1 MTPAVLALIA
11 ATTIVYVAQMVLG
24 WEVMAPY
31 ALWPT
36 RDAFEPWQLVTHA
49 FLHGSPMHIMFNMWG
64 LFLFGNIL
72 EERWGSL
79 RLILYYFV
87 AVLGGAAAQL
97 SFAAVT
103 GDATPMAGASGG
115 VFGLLL
121 AFAIMFP
128 ERSLILIFLPV
139 EIPARIFALL
149 YAGIELA
156 LGMTGTWAGVAHFAH
171 LGGMAAGWIFLRVVR
186 GRWL

>member
-1 MTPAVLALIA
+1 VTPAVAILIA
-11 ATTIVYVAQMVLG
+11 LNLAVYGLQAALG

-31 ALWPT
+31 ALWPLG
-36 RDAFEPWQLVTHA
+36 DAFAPQQLITHA
-49 FLHGSPMHIMFNMWG
+49 FMHGSPMHILFNMWG
-64 LFLFGNIL
+64 LLLFGREL
-72 EERWGSL
+72 ELRWGPG
-79 RLILYYFV
+79 RLVLFYTV
-87 AVLGGAAAQL
+87 AILGGAVSQMA
-97 SFAAVT
+97 FAAAT
-103 GDATPMAGASGG
+103 GDGTPMAGASGG

-139 EIPARIFALL
+139 EIPARVFAVL

-156 LGMTGTWAGVAHFAH
+156 LGLTGTWAGVAHFAH
-171 LGGMAAGWIFLRVVR
+171 LGGMAAGWLFLRVVR